1 MHTVLQKLLSSWNR
15 TFRKGPA
22 AHGGAVVPP
31 NEVVFAESM
40 KKQLT
45 SSKVRHRLTREE
57 NRAITRSK
65 LIKMGRKHFLA
76 HGYGGTVLE
85 QVAEEAGLS
94 RGALYSNFTGK
105 EDLFLAVFETDLH
118 MRVARF
124 HDILDSGSPAESQTK
139 ELRAAFVQSVMDKD
153 WGLLRTEF
161 ELGALRSETLRKRFV
176 EIHRR
181 DLRNSI
187 VVAQKATRRA
197 DIQTK
202 IPMDEF
208 VLAAQSF
215 MMGLS
220 LKQRLLSRNLSLK
233 KVQSIAE
240 AFFDSFMTSRAGQD
254 AKLRVT
260 PPAKKN
266 A

>member
-1 MHTVLQKLLSSWNR
+1 MN
-15 TFRKGPA
+15 
-22 AHGGAVVPP
+22 
-31 NEVVFAESM
+31 
-40 KKQLT
+40 KKQT
-45 SSKVRHRLTREE
+45 GSKVRHRLTREE

-76 HGYGGTVLE
+76 YGYGGAVLE
-85 QVAEEAGLS
+85 QVAEEAGFS
-94 RGALYSNFTGK
+94 RGALYSNFSGK
-105 EDLFLAVFETDLH
+105 EDLFLAVFDADLH
-118 MRVARF
+118 MHVARY
-124 HDILDSGSPAESQTK
+124 HDILDSDTPAESQTK
-139 ELRAAFVQSVMDKD
+139 ELRAAFVQSVTDKD
-153 WGLLRTEF
+153 WGVLRTEF

-187 VVAQKATRRA
+187 GVAQKAIRRA
-197 DIQTK
+197 NIQTK

-208 VLAAQSF
+208 VLATQSF

-220 LKQRLLSRNLSLK
+220 LKQRLLGRDLSTK

-240 AFFDSFMTSRAGQD
+240 AIFESFITSGAGQD
-254 AKLRVT
+254 AKLRK
-260 PPAKKN
+260 PSPAKGN